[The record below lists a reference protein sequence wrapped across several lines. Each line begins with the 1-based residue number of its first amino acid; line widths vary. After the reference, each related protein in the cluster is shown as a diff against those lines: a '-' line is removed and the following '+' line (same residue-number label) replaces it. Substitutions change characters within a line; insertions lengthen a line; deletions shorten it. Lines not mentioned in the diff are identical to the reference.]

1 MTRTAVGR
9 ERRSRRHP
17 RVDSC
22 HVAAFENATSAS
34 FGVRG
39 VRSFS
44 SDWNPYNHGPSTEGT
59 KTHEASKTGFSSATA
74 RVCIS
79 RCATPRHAGF
89 YFTLY
94 DILTRADH
102 PVWRI
107 YVRQP
112 LLLHSPS
119 LASSR
124 MRRFEKRRARRH
136 ARRHRDDD
144 GGSGVPESLVFC
156 SRGVVGLAAVFA
168 SPIVCGD
175 EETRGDTRVGVSRN
189 VSSSPSRAVAA
200 SAVSRRARRRRTS
213 FSASAAFCSSPPA
226 CPLVVA
232 DVSSPRLDLSPRAPL
247 ASTIRLISGSVARM
261 CCAQAYATPAG
272 TSDKTK
278 CHACQSHPSRPARC
292 AANTSSA
299 AWPNS
304 RGRPARTSA
313 SGDAADEDAEDEHA
327 GRVAAS
333 EADSP
338 PRAASPETHR
348 RAPASARGR
357 TPPRVSHAAAV
368 AENAPLAVDARA
380 PLARP
385 PASASR
391 AARSIIL
398 RARHTDDG
406 GSFSGRSSAG
416 TEHVFVG
423 RSGGHDLFHDC
434 FTEKETCT
442 TSTCIVMPTV
452 MLPSTPLNHPQ
463 AGWWREPH
471 HLQVQ
476 VQGHDPLADA
486 HVPVR
491 KPSAGQVDDEVLE
504 KKRDVLGG
512 GGQVDGER

>member
-1 MTRTAVGR
+1 MRHAATRPFLFYAIRYPHTSRAPCVAYLHTTA
-9 ERRSRRHP
+9 SP
-17 RVDSC
+17 
-22 HVAAFENATSAS
+22 
-34 FGVRG
+34 
-39 VRSFS
+39 S
-44 SDWNPYNHGPSTEGT
+44 SLP
-59 KTHEASKTGFSSATA
+59 FA
-74 RVCIS
+74 RVVS
-79 RCATPRHAGF
+79 NETF
-89 YFTLY
+89 
-94 DILTRADH
+94 
-102 PVWRI
+102 
-107 YVRQP
+107 
-112 LLLHSPS
+112 
-119 LASSR
+119 
-124 MRRFEKRRARRH
+124 FEKRRARRH

-278 CHACQSHPSRPARC
+278 CHACQSHPSRPERC
-292 AANTSSA
+292 AASTSSA

-313 SGDAADEDAEDEHA
+313 SGEAADEDADEEDA

-348 RAPASARGR
+348 RAPASAWC

-380 PLARP
+380 PLCAPARLGEPGRPQHHP
-385 PASASR
+385 PR
-391 AARSIIL
+391 AA
-398 RARHTDDG
+398 H
-406 GSFSGRSSAG
+406 
-416 TEHVFVG
+416 
-423 RSGGHDLFHDC
+423 
-434 FTEKETCT
+434 
-442 TSTCIVMPTV
+442 
-452 MLPSTPLNHPQ
+452 
-463 AGWWREPH
+463 
-471 HLQVQ
+471 
-476 VQGHDPLADA
+476 
-486 HVPVR
+486 
-491 KPSAGQVDDEVLE
+491 
-504 KKRDVLGG
+504 
-512 GGQVDGER
+512 

>member
-1 MTRTAVGR
+1 M
-9 ERRSRRHP
+9 
-17 RVDSC
+17 
-22 HVAAFENATSAS
+22 
-34 FGVRG
+34 
-39 VRSFS
+39 
-44 SDWNPYNHGPSTEGT
+44 
-59 KTHEASKTGFSSATA
+59 
-74 RVCIS
+74 
-79 RCATPRHAGF
+79 
-89 YFTLY
+89 
-94 DILTRADH
+94 
-102 PVWRI
+102 WRI

-213 FSASAAFCSSPPA
+213 FSASAAFFSSPPA

-232 DVSSPRLDLSPRAPL
+232 DVSSPRLDSPPRAPL

-278 CHACQSHPSRPARC
+278 CHACQSHPSRPERC

-313 SGDAADEDAEDEHA
+313 SGDAADEDADEEDA

-348 RAPASARGR
+348 RAPASARVARPRASR
-357 TPPRVSHAAAV
+357 TPRRSPKTPRSRWTR
-368 AENAPLAVDARA
+368 EPRSR
-380 PLARP
+380 ARP
-385 PASASR
+385 PRRAGPPAASSSARGTLMTEGRSR
-391 AARSIIL
+391 ADRRLEPS
-398 RARHTDDG
+398 T
-406 GSFSGRSSAG
+406 FTSGEAAV
-416 TEHVFVG
+416 TT
-423 RSGGHDLFHDC
+423 C
-434 FTEKETCT
+434 FT
-442 TSTCIVMPTV
+442 TV
-452 MLPSTPLNHPQ
+452 S
-463 AGWWREPH
+463 R
-471 HLQVQ
+471 
-476 VQGHDPLADA
+476 
-486 HVPVR
+486 R
-491 KPSAGQVDDEVLE
+491 
-504 KKRDVLGG
+504 KKRVLRVRVSSCL
-512 GGQVDGER
+512 Q